1 MGLARRAMIPVIAMV
16 FYGWNMR
23 ILDGLC
29 TQSFITTELAKH
41 VFTVSWIDVAA
52 TRFELLLRWSSLP
65 SAHFRV
71 LFVVNVEQTW
81 LSNVAAKQKAKQTN
95 KQIKQTNK
103 TTSMSSSHIVL
114 ELAPILNTF
123 VCVWWVRSIPYS
135 VGARSHNALCSHFF
149 YCHFGSVSFDLA
161 VWCSFACGYMC

>member
-1 MGLARRAMIPVIAMV
+1 MGEIWGYWMDCALNHLLPRNLQSMCSPLFGLMSRHPPALSCNYVGARSHHHTSGC
-16 FYGWNMR
+16 Y
-23 ILDGLC
+23 
-29 TQSFITTELAKH
+29 S
-41 VFTVSWIDVAA
+41 
-52 TRFELLLRWSSLP
+52 LLMLNR
-65 SAHFRV
+65 
-71 LFVVNVEQTW
+71 Q

-135 VGARSHNALCSHFF
+135 VGVRSHNALCSHFF
-149 YCHFGSVSFDLA
+149 YSHFGSVSFDLT
-161 VWCSFACGYMC
+161 VWFSIACCRRISIQP